1 MAAPSAG
8 AAVEDAGQGALAGE
22 LPRRRRRSTA
32 AADGR
37 EEKGKSMA
45 KIDLRETAL
54 LRTERVRSRLKRQAK
69 ILGTLVV
76 GLYLIELTDWLV
88 LDGALDGWGIQPR
101 TLGGLQAIVVAPWLH
116 AGFGHLFANTIPL
129 LVLGWFV
136 MVRQIN
142 DFFWVVLVSLLT
154 SGAGIWLLGG
164 EASIHLGSSGVIF
177 GLFGYLLARGYRERT
192 LVALGIAAAALL
204 FYGGMLWG
212 LLPLHPEVS
221 WQGHLFG
228 FLGGASLAWHPQRSQ
243 RR

>member
-1 MAAPSAG
+1 
-8 AAVEDAGQGALAGE
+8 
-22 LPRRRRRSTA
+22 
-32 AADGR
+32 
-37 EEKGKSMA
+37 MA

-69 ILGTLVV
+69 ILGTLVA

-177 GLFGYLLARGYRERT
+177 GLFGYLLARGGRERSV
-192 LVALGIAAAALL
+192 VALGIAAAALL
-204 FYGGMLWG
+204 LYGGMLWG

-228 FLGGASLAWHPQRSQ
+228 FLGGAFLAWHPQRFQ